1 MDYLCVCIIIER
13 EMDEKSIAE
22 AVPLK
27 FDENTSRQ
35 VSKHAKCIIICIR
48 SVYVVYTD
56 IAYSAI
62 SCKKQRLLCISLM
75 VSIETVLYSI
85 FFIDS

>member
-1 MDYLCVCIIIER
+1 MCVCIIIER

-27 FDENTSRQ
+27 FDENISRQ
-35 VSKHAKCIIICIR
+35 VSEHAKVHKECAIL
-48 SVYVVYTD
+48 YVVYTD

-62 SCKKQRLLCISLM
+62 SLR
-75 VSIETVLYSI
+75 ET
-85 FFIDS
+85 